1 MNYANFLLIFLTKGR
16 FFCVFR
22 ENLTNVRK
30 TETKIWKSPFFVVL
44 LRRISMI
51 GNEYSVSPHITFIS
65 SPDVSPLSKRKTG
78 AKQGLNEV

>member
-1 MNYANFLLIFLTKGR
+1 MNYANFLLFFLTKEEY
-16 FFCVFR
+16 FCVFR

-51 GNEYSVSPHITFIS
+51 GNEYSVSPPHNLHIKPGRFPTQQ
-65 SPDVSPLSKRKTG
+65 TQNG
-78 AKQGLNEV
+78 G